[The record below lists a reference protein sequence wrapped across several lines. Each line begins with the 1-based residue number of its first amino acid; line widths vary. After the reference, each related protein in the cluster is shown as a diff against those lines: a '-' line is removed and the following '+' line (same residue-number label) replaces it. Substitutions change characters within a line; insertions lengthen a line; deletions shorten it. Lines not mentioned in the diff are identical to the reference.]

1 MKLLEMTGS
10 ATSRVIDAEPP
21 QPGPGEVLI
30 QTARSAICGSELK
43 TYRGPGL
50 AGGNSG
56 HEAVG
61 TVIELGEG
69 VTNLQ
74 IGQRVGVSAVVGC
87 GDCDECERGRYTWCK
102 SAASR
107 SQMHAEQF
115 AIHARCCSPLPD
127 DLPWDEATLLTGD
140 GLGVPWHTAKKID
153 RADINTIVVM
163 GLGPIGLGNV
173 LLQAHLGR
181 HVIGVDIIDYRVDFA
196 KKLGADVSIKADETL
211 IEQILDMTG
220 GDGADVVIDCA
231 GKRASVANSFL
242 AVRRGGIVVFNG
254 ESMEEM
260 LAPSR
265 DFNRREIW
273 AVGCWYYF
281 MSEAPEMFDL
291 WRDGLDVARL
301 ITHRFPLHDAPQA
314 FQLFDS
320 GQTGKVLLRPH
331 ERCQMTPHCH
341 LVRFSV

>member
-10 ATSRVIDAEPP
+10 ATSRLIDADPP
-21 QPGPGEVLI
+21 GPAPGEVI
-30 QTARSAICGSELK
+30 NETARSAICGSEMK
-43 TYRGPGL
+43 TYRGAGI

-61 TVIELGEG
+61 TIIELGDG
-69 VTNLQ
+69 VADLV

-87 GDCDECERGRYTWCK
+87 GNCVECDRGQYTWCK
-102 SAASR
+102 SAESR
-107 SQMHAEQF
+107 SRMHAEQF

-127 DLPWDEATLLTGD
+127 DLPWDEAALLTGD
-140 GLGVPWHTAKKID
+140 GMGVPWHTAKKID

-173 LLQAHLGR
+173 LMQAHLGR
-181 HVIGVDIIDYRVDFA
+181 RVIGVDIIDYRVEFA
-196 KKLGADVSIKADETL
+196 KQLGADVSLKADETL
-211 IEQILDMTG
+211 IERIMDLTDG
-220 GDGADVVIDCA
+220 NGADVVIDCA

-242 AVRRGGIVVFNG
+242 AARRGGIVVFNG
-254 ESMEEM
+254 ESMEEP

-281 MSEAPEMFDL
+281 MHEVPEMFAL
-291 WRDGLDVARL
+291 WRDGLDVAKM
-301 ITHRFPLHDAPQA
+301 ISHRFPLADAPEA
-314 FQLFDS
+314 FELFNR
-320 GQTGKVLLRPH
+320 GQTGKVLLQP
-331 ERCQMTPHCH
+331 
-341 LVRFSV
+341 